1 MGFTNLWP
9 LFLLLTIPPVIMLY
23 ILKRKYKE
31 EVISSSL
38 LWKEV
43 YKNTRANTPWE
54 KFKKNIMLLLQII
67 IILSIILA
75 LMSPFINIGGKTYKN
90 VIIVVDNTASMNTI
104 YDDKISRLEKGKLLA
119 KEYLNST
126 REGTKAYVISYD
138 GNSNLLLN
146 GEFNKFNSESIIDNI
161 SKSYNTGDISDVLSF
176 VKAIGDGIKEE
187 YEALI
192 FTDKQISISD
202 INGKVVYLGN
212 SGLNASIDNI
222 SHKLVDGKIKVIA
235 NVTNNGDRT
244 YEGDFSLYN
253 GEKLLEVNKIN
264 LGVSESKTL
273 SFELDALSSDYLKGE
288 LSRKDILMEDNTYY
302 HVINENKVKKVKKV
316 LLVTDENVF
325 LEKAFGII
333 ENTEVYKTNDP
344 NNITENDEYDLYVF
358 DNKMPELMPKNGNI
372 LFINPSS
379 NEFFNVLNGG
389 EMGEVKAVKGAVSS
403 YLENTQFTLSEYKI
417 IETPYYGTNILT
429 IDDNSIGFK
438 GEVNDR
444 KIAALSFDLH
454 STDFALK
461 KEFPILIYELGEE
474 LISTGMVYK
483 NNFTAGEKIVVKS
496 SDFES
501 EINVTY
507 PNGEI
512 KELKSGDELKG
523 NLELGIYKINQNDNK
538 ESFSVN
544 FPSLSE
550 SNTSIEEVGENN
562 NIVDGKSNLKSGF
575 NMTRVFILLAILV
588 VAFEWIFYKKGN

>member
-67 IILSIILA
+67 IILSVILA

-90 VIIVVDNTASMNTI
+90 VIIVVDNTASMNTM
-104 YDDKISRLEKGKLLA
+104 YDDKLSRLEKGKLLA

-126 REGTKAYVISYD
+126 REGTKAYIISYD

-146 GEFNKFNSESIIDNI
+146 GEFNKFNSESIINNI

-176 VKAIGDGIKEE
+176 VKAIGDGIGEE

-192 FTDKQISISD
+192 FTDKQTSISD
-202 INGKVVYLGN
+202 INGKLVYLGN

-222 SHKLVDGKIKVIA
+222 SHKVVDGKIKVIA
-235 NVTNNGDRT
+235 NVTNNGDKE

-253 GEKLLEVNKIN
+253 GDKLLEVNKIN

-273 SFELDALSSDYLKGE
+273 SFELDSLSDDYLKGE

-302 HVINENKVKKVKKV
+302 HVINENKVKKV

-358 DNKMPELMPKNGNI
+358 DNKMPEVIPKGGNI

-389 EMGEVKAVKGAVSS
+389 EMGQAKAIKGAVSS

>member
-67 IILSIILA
+67 IILSVILA

-90 VIIVVDNTASMNTI
+90 VIIVVDNTASMNTM
-104 YDDKISRLEKGKLLA
+104 YDDKLSRLEKGKLLA

-126 REGTKAYVISYD
+126 REGTKAYIISYD

-146 GEFNKFNSESIIDNI
+146 GEFNKFNSESIINNI

-176 VKAIGDGIKEE
+176 VKALGDGIGEE

-192 FTDKQISISD
+192 FTDKQTSISD
-202 INGKVVYLGN
+202 INGKLVYLGN

-222 SHKLVDGKIKVIA
+222 SHKVVDGKIKVIA
-235 NVTNNGDRT
+235 NVTNNGDKE

-253 GEKLLEVNKIN
+253 GDKLLEVNKIN

-273 SFELDALSSDYLKGE
+273 SFELDSLSDDYLKGE

-302 HVINENKVKKVKKV
+302 HVINENKVKKV

-358 DNKMPELMPKNGNI
+358 DNKMPEVIPKGGNI

-389 EMGEVKAVKGAVSS
+389 EMGQAKAIKGAVSS
-403 YLENTQFTLSEYKI
+403 YLENIQFTLSEYKI

>member
-75 LMSPFINIGGKTYKN
+75 LMSPFISIGGKSYKN
-90 VIIVVDNTASMNTI
+90 VIIVIDNTASMNTI
-104 YDDKISRLEKGKLLA
+104 YDDIKSRLEQGKTLA

-126 REGTKAYVISYD
+126 KDGTNTYIISYD
-138 GNSNLLLN
+138 GTSNLLLN
-146 GEFNKFNSESIIDNI
+146 GDFNKSNAASIIDKI
-161 SKSYNTGDISDVLSF
+161 SASYSSGDISDVVSF
-176 VKAIGDGIKEE
+176 VKSIGDGIGEE

-192 FTDKQISISD
+192 FTDKQVAISD
-202 INGKVVYLGN
+202 INGRIVYLGN
-212 SGLNASIDNI
+212 SGLNASVDNV
-222 SHKLVDGKIKVIA
+222 SHKFVDDKVKVIA
-235 NVTNNGDRT
+235 NVTNNGDSL

-253 GEKLLEVNKIN
+253 GEELVAVQ
-264 LGVSESKTL
+264 GVTLQVGESKTL
-273 SFELDALSSDYLKGE
+273 SFELDSLNSDYLKGE

-302 HVINENKVKKVKKV
+302 HVVNENKVKKI

-333 ENTEVYKTNDP
+333 ENTEVYKTNDVS
-344 NNITENDEYDLYVF
+344 NITENDEYDLYVF
-358 DNKMPELMPKNGNI
+358 DNKMPKVMPSKGSI
-372 LFINPSS
+372 LFINPNS
-379 NEFFNVLNGG
+379 NEFFNVVEGG
-389 EMGEVKAVKGAVSS
+389 EIGQATAVKGSVSS
-403 YLENTQFTLSEYKI
+403 YLEDTQFTLSEYNI

-429 IDDNSIGFK
+429 IDNNSIGFK
-438 GEVNDR
+438 DEINDR

-474 LISTGMVYK
+474 LISTGMVSS
-483 NNFTAGEKIVVKS
+483 NNFRAGEKIVVKS
-496 SDFES
+496 SDFEN
-501 EINVTY
+501 EINVAY
-507 PNGEI
+507 PNGDI
-512 KELKSGDELKG
+512 KDLKSGEEVKGELA
-523 NLELGIYKINQNDNK
+523 LGIYKINQNDNN

-544 FPSLSE
+544 FPTSSE
-550 SNTSIEEVGENN
+550 SDTSVEAIGEND
-562 NIVDGKSNLKSGF
+562 NIVHGKSNLKSGF
-575 NMTRVFILLAILV
+575 NLTPIFILLAMLV
-588 VAFEWIFYKKGN
+588 VAFEWILYKKGN

>member
-67 IILSIILA
+67 IILSVILA
-75 LMSPFINIGGKTYKN
+75 LMSPFISMGGKSYKN
-90 VIIVVDNTASMNTI
+90 IIMVIDNTASMNTI
-104 YDDKISRLEKGKLLA
+104 YDGSNSRLEQGKALA

-126 REGTKAYVISYD
+126 KEGTNTYIISYD
-138 GNSNLLLN
+138 GTSNLLLN
-146 GEFNKFNSESIIDNI
+146 GDFNKSNAASIIDKI
-161 SKSYNTGDISDVLSF
+161 STSYGSGDISDVVSF
-176 VKAIGDGIKEE
+176 VKAIGDGIGEE

-192 FTDKQISISD
+192 FTDKQAAISD
-202 INGKVVYLGN
+202 INGRIVYLGN
-212 SGLNASIDNI
+212 SGLNGSVDNV
-222 SHKLVDGKIKVIA
+222 SHKFVDDKVKVIA
-235 NVTNNGDRT
+235 NVTNNGDSL

-253 GEKLLEVNKIN
+253 GEELVAVEGLTLQV
-264 LGVSESKTL
+264 GESKTL
-273 SFELDALSSDYLKGE
+273 SFELDSLNSDYLKGE

-302 HVINENKVKKVKKV
+302 HVVNENKVKKI
-316 LLVTDENVF
+316 LLVTDENIF
-325 LEKAFGII
+325 LEKAFGSI
-333 ENTEVYKTNDP
+333 ENTEVYKTNDVS
-344 NNITENDEYDLYVF
+344 NITENDEYDLYVF
-358 DNKMPELMPKNGNI
+358 DNKMPEVMPRKGNI
-372 LFINPSS
+372 LFINPNS
-379 NEFFNVLNGG
+379 NEFFNVLQGG
-389 EMGEVKAVKGAVSS
+389 EIGQATAVKGSVSS
-403 YLENTQFTLSEYKI
+403 YLENTQFTLSEYNI

-438 GEVNDR
+438 GEINDR

-454 STDFALK
+454 ATDFALK

-474 LISTGMVYK
+474 LISTGMVYS
-483 NNFTAGEKIVVKS
+483 NNFKAGEKIVVKS

-507 PNGEI
+507 PNGDI
-512 KELKSGDELKG
+512 KDLKSGEEVNGELA
-523 NLELGIYKINQNDNK
+523 LGIYKINQNNNN

-544 FPSLSE
+544 FPTSSE
-550 SNTSIEEVGENN
+550 SDTSVETIGEND
-562 NIVDGKSNLKSGF
+562 NIVQGKSNLKSGF
-575 NMTRVFILLAILV
+575 NLTPIFILLAMLV
-588 VAFEWIFYKKGN
+588 VAFEWILYKKGN

>member
-67 IILSIILA
+67 IILSVILA

-90 VIIVVDNTASMNTI
+90 VIIVVDNTASMNTM
-104 YDDKISRLEKGKLLA
+104 YDDKLSRLEKGKLLA

-126 REGTKAYVISYD
+126 REGTKAYIISYD

-146 GEFNKFNSESIIDNI
+146 GEFNKFNSESIINNI

-176 VKAIGDGIKEE
+176 VKAIGDGIGEE

-192 FTDKQISISD
+192 FTDKQTSISD
-202 INGKVVYLGN
+202 INGKLVYLGN

-222 SHKLVDGKIKVIA
+222 SHKVVDGKIKVIA
-235 NVTNNGDRT
+235 NVTNNGDKE

-253 GEKLLEVNKIN
+253 GDKLLEVNKIN

-273 SFELDALSSDYLKGE
+273 SFELDSLSDDYLKGE

-302 HVINENKVKKVKKV
+302 HVINENKVKKV

-358 DNKMPELMPKNGNI
+358 DNKMPEVIPKGGNI

-379 NEFFNVLNGG
+379 NEFFSVLNGG
-389 EMGEVKAVKGAVSS
+389 EMGQAKAIKGAVSS

>member
-67 IILSIILA
+67 IILSVILA
-75 LMSPFINIGGKTYKN
+75 LMSPFINIGGRTYKN

-104 YDDKISRLEKGKLLA
+104 YDDKLSRLEKGKLLA

-126 REGTKAYVISYD
+126 REGTKAYIISYD

-146 GEFNKFNSESIIDNI
+146 GEFNKFNSESIINNI

-176 VKAIGDGIKEE
+176 VKAIGDGIGEE

-192 FTDKQISISD
+192 FTDKQTSISD
-202 INGKVVYLGN
+202 INGKLVYLGN

-222 SHKLVDGKIKVIA
+222 SHKVVDGKIKVIA
-235 NVTNNGDRT
+235 NVTNNGDKE

-253 GEKLLEVNKIN
+253 GDKLLEVNKIN

-273 SFELDALSSDYLKGE
+273 SFELDSLSDDYLKGE

-302 HVINENKVKKVKKV
+302 HVINENKVKKV

-333 ENTEVYKTNDP
+333 ENTEVYKTSDP

-358 DNKMPELMPKNGNI
+358 DNKMPEVIPKGGNI

-389 EMGEVKAVKGAVSS
+389 EMGQAKAIKGAVSS

>member
-75 LMSPFINIGGKTYKN
+75 LMSPFISIGGKSYKN
-90 VIIVVDNTASMNTI
+90 VIMVIDNTASMNTI
-104 YDDKISRLEKGKLLA
+104 YDDSNSRLEQGKTLA

-126 REGTKAYVISYD
+126 KDGTNTYIISYD
-138 GNSNLLLN
+138 GTSNLLLN
-146 GEFNKFNSESIIDNI
+146 GEFNKSNAASIIDKI
-161 SKSYNTGDISDVLSF
+161 SASYSSGDISDVVSF
-176 VKAIGDGIKEE
+176 VKAIGDGIGEE

-192 FTDKQISISD
+192 FTDKQVAISD
-202 INGKVVYLGN
+202 INGRIVYLGN
-212 SGLNASIDNI
+212 SGLNASVDNV
-222 SHKLVDGKIKVIA
+222 SHKFVDDKVKVIA
-235 NVTNNGDRT
+235 NVTNNGDSL

-253 GEKLLEVNKIN
+253 GEELVAVQ
-264 LGVSESKTL
+264 GVTLQVGESKTL
-273 SFELDALSSDYLKGE
+273 SFELDSLNSDYLKGE

-302 HVINENKVKKVKKV
+302 HVVNENKVKKI

-333 ENTEVYKTNDP
+333 ENTEVYKTNDVS
-344 NNITENDEYDLYVF
+344 NITENDEYDLYVF
-358 DNKMPELMPKNGNI
+358 DNKMPKVMPSKGSI
-372 LFINPSS
+372 LFINPNS
-379 NEFFNVLNGG
+379 NEFFNVLEGG
-389 EMGEVKAVKGAVSS
+389 EIGQATAVKGSVSS
-403 YLENTQFTLSEYKI
+403 YLEDTQFTLSEYNI

-429 IDDNSIGFK
+429 IDNNSIGFK
-438 GEVNDR
+438 GEINDR

-474 LISTGMVYK
+474 LISTGMVSS
-483 NNFTAGEKIVVKS
+483 NNFRAGEKIVVKS

-501 EINVTY
+501 EINVAY
-507 PNGEI
+507 PHGDI
-512 KELKSGDELKG
+512 KGLKSGEEVNGELA
-523 NLELGIYKINQNDNK
+523 LGIYKINQNDNK

-544 FPSLSE
+544 FPTSSE
-550 SNTSIEEVGENN
+550 SDTSVETIGEND
-562 NIVDGKSNLKSGF
+562 NIVHGKSNLKSGF
-575 NMTRVFILLAILV
+575 NLTPIFILLAMLV
-588 VAFEWIFYKKGN
+588 VAFEWILYKKGN

>member
-67 IILSIILA
+67 IILSVILA
-75 LMSPFINIGGKTYKN
+75 LMSPFISIGGKSYKN
-90 VIIVVDNTASMNTI
+90 VIIVIDNTASMNTI
-104 YDDKISRLEKGKLLA
+104 YDDSNSRLEQGKALA

-126 REGTKAYVISYD
+126 KDSTNTYIISYD
-138 GNSNLLLN
+138 GASNLLLN
-146 GEFNKFNSESIIDNI
+146 GDFNKSNAASIIDKI
-161 SKSYNTGDISDVLSF
+161 SASYSSGDISDVVSF
-176 VKAIGDGIKEE
+176 VKAIGDGIGEE
-187 YEALI
+187 YEVLI
-192 FTDKQISISD
+192 FTDKQAAISD
-202 INGKVVYLGN
+202 INGRIVYLGN
-212 SGLNASIDNI
+212 SGLNGSVDNV
-222 SHKLVDGKIKVIA
+222 SHKFVDDKVKVIA
-235 NVTNNGDRT
+235 NVTNNGNSL

-253 GEKLLEVNKIN
+253 GEELAAVQ
-264 LGVSESKTL
+264 GVTLQVGESKTL
-273 SFELDALSSDYLKGE
+273 SFELDSLNSDYLKSE

-302 HVINENKVKKVKKV
+302 HVVNENKVKKI

-333 ENTEVYKTNDP
+333 ENTEVYKTNDV

-358 DNKMPELMPKNGNI
+358 DNKMPEVMPKKGSI
-372 LFINPSS
+372 LFINPNS
-379 NEFFNVLNGG
+379 NEFFNVLEG
-389 EMGEVKAVKGAVSS
+389 EEIGEATAVKGSVSS
-403 YLENTQFTLSEYKI
+403 YLEDTQFTLSEYNI

-438 GEVNDR
+438 GEINDR

-461 KEFPILIYELGEE
+461 KEFPILVYELGEE
-474 LISTGMVYK
+474 LISTGMVSS
-483 NNFTAGEKIVVKS
+483 NNFRAGEKIVVKS
-496 SDFES
+496 SDFEN

-507 PNGEI
+507 PNGDI
-512 KELKSGDELKG
+512 KDLKSGEEVKGELA
-523 NLELGIYKINQNDNK
+523 LGIYKINQNDNN

-544 FPSLSE
+544 FPTSSE
-550 SNTSIEEVGENN
+550 SDTSVETIGEND
-562 NIVDGKSNLKSGF
+562 NIVHGKSNLKSGF
-575 NMTRVFILLAILV
+575 NLTPIFILLAMLV
-588 VAFEWIFYKKGN
+588 VAFEWILYKKGN

>member
-43 YKNTRANTPWE
+43 YKNTRASTPWE

-67 IILSIILA
+67 IILSVILA
-75 LMSPFINIGGKTYKN
+75 LMSPFINIGGRTYKN
-90 VIIVVDNTASMNTI
+90 VIIVVDNTASMNTM
-104 YDDKISRLEKGKLLA
+104 YDDKLSRLEKGKLLA

-126 REGTKAYVISYD
+126 REGTKAYIISYD

-146 GEFNKFNSESIIDNI
+146 GEFNKFNSESIINNI

-176 VKAIGDGIKEE
+176 VKAIGDGIGEE

-192 FTDKQISISD
+192 FTDKQTSISD
-202 INGKVVYLGN
+202 INGKLVYLGN

-222 SHKLVDGKIKVIA
+222 SHKVVDGKIKVIA
-235 NVTNNGDRT
+235 NVTNNGDKE

-253 GEKLLEVNKIN
+253 GDKLLEVNKIN

-273 SFELDALSSDYLKGE
+273 SFELDSLSDDYLKGE

-302 HVINENKVKKVKKV
+302 HVINENKVKKV

-333 ENTEVYKTNDP
+333 ENTEVYKTSDP

-358 DNKMPELMPKNGNI
+358 DNKMPEVIPKGGNI

-389 EMGEVKAVKGAVSS
+389 EMGQAKAIKGTVSS

-550 SNTSIEEVGENN
+550 SNTSIEEIGENN

>member
-67 IILSIILA
+67 IILSVILA
-75 LMSPFINIGGKTYKN
+75 LMSPFISMGGKSYKN
-90 VIIVVDNTASMNTI
+90 IIMVIDNTASMNTI
-104 YDDKISRLEKGKLLA
+104 YDGSNSRLEQGKALA

-126 REGTKAYVISYD
+126 KEGTNTYIISYD
-138 GNSNLLLN
+138 GTSNLLLN
-146 GEFNKFNSESIIDNI
+146 GDFNKSNAASIIDKI
-161 SKSYNTGDISDVLSF
+161 STSYGSGDISDVVSF
-176 VKAIGDGIKEE
+176 VKAIGDGIGEE

-192 FTDKQISISD
+192 FTDKQAAISD
-202 INGKVVYLGN
+202 INGRIVYLGN
-212 SGLNASIDNI
+212 SGLNGSVDNV
-222 SHKLVDGKIKVIA
+222 SHKFVDDKVKVIA
-235 NVTNNGDRT
+235 NVTNNGDSL

-253 GEKLLEVNKIN
+253 GEELVAVEGLTLQV
-264 LGVSESKTL
+264 GESKTL
-273 SFELDALSSDYLKGE
+273 SFELDSLNSDYLKGE

-302 HVINENKVKKVKKV
+302 HVVNENKVKKI
-316 LLVTDENVF
+316 LLVTDENIF
-325 LEKAFGII
+325 LEKAFGSI
-333 ENTEVYKTNDP
+333 ENTEVYKTNDVS
-344 NNITENDEYDLYVF
+344 NITENDEYDLYVF
-358 DNKMPELMPKNGNI
+358 DNKMPEVMPRKGNI
-372 LFINPSS
+372 LFINPNS
-379 NEFFNVLNGG
+379 NEFFNVLQGG
-389 EMGEVKAVKGAVSS
+389 EIGQATAVKGSVSS
-403 YLENTQFTLSEYKI
+403 YLENTQFTLSEYNI

-438 GEVNDR
+438 GEINDR

-454 STDFALK
+454 ATDFALK

-474 LISTGMVYK
+474 LISTGMVYS
-483 NNFTAGEKIVVKS
+483 NNFKAGEKIVVKS

-507 PNGEI
+507 PNGDI
-512 KELKSGDELKG
+512 KDLKSGEEVKGELA
-523 NLELGIYKINQNDNK
+523 LGIYKINQNDNN

-544 FPSLSE
+544 FPTSSE
-550 SNTSIEEVGENN
+550 SDTSVETIGEND
-562 NIVDGKSNLKSGF
+562 NIVHGKSNLKSGF
-575 NMTRVFILLAILV
+575 NLTPIFILLAMLV
-588 VAFEWIFYKKGN
+588 LAVEWILYKKGN

>member
-43 YKNTRANTPWE
+43 YKNTRANAPWE

-67 IILSIILA
+67 IILSVILA
-75 LMSPFINIGGKTYKN
+75 LMSPFISIGGKSYKN
-90 VIIVVDNTASMNTI
+90 VIMVIDNTASMNTI
-104 YDDKISRLEKGKLLA
+104 YDDSNSRLEQGKTLA

-126 REGTKAYVISYD
+126 KEGTNTYIISYD
-138 GNSNLLLN
+138 GTSNLLLN
-146 GEFNKFNSESIIDNI
+146 GDFNKSNASSIIDKI
-161 SKSYNTGDISDVLSF
+161 STSYGSGDISDVVSF
-176 VKAIGDGIKEE
+176 VKAIGDGIGEE

-192 FTDKQISISD
+192 FTDKQVAISD
-202 INGKVVYLGN
+202 INGRIVYLGN
-212 SGLNASIDNI
+212 SGLNGSVDNV
-222 SHKLVDGKIKVIA
+222 SHKFVDDKVKVIA
-235 NVTNNGDRT
+235 NVTNNGDSL

-253 GEKLLEVNKIN
+253 GEELVAVE
-264 LGVSESKTL
+264 GVTLQVGESKTL
-273 SFELDALSSDYLKGE
+273 SFQLDSLNSDYLKGE
-288 LSRKDILMEDNTYY
+288 LSRKDILIEDNTYY
-302 HVINENKVKKVKKV
+302 HVVNENKVKKI

-333 ENTEVYKTNDP
+333 ENTEVYKTNDVS
-344 NNITENDEYDLYVF
+344 NITDNDEYDLYVF
-358 DNKMPELMPKNGNI
+358 DNKMPEVMPRKGSI
-372 LFINPSS
+372 LFINPNS
-379 NEFFNVLNGG
+379 NEFFNVLEGG
-389 EMGEVKAVKGAVSS
+389 EIGQATAVKGSVSS
-403 YLENTQFTLSEYKI
+403 YLEDTQFTLSEYNI

-438 GEVNDR
+438 GEINDR

-454 STDFALK
+454 ATDFALK

-474 LISTGMVYK
+474 LISTGMVYS
-483 NNFTAGEKIVVKS
+483 NNFKAGEKIVVKS

-507 PNGEI
+507 PTGDI
-512 KELKSGDELKG
+512 KGLKSGEEVNGELA
-523 NLELGIYKINQNDNK
+523 LGIYKINQNDNN

-544 FPSLSE
+544 FPTSSE
-550 SNTSIEEVGENN
+550 SDTSVETIGEND
-562 NIVDGKSNLKSGF
+562 NIVHGKSNLKSGF
-575 NMTRVFILLAILV
+575 NLTPIFILLAMLV
-588 VAFEWIFYKKGN
+588 VAFEWILYKKGN

>member
-75 LMSPFINIGGKTYKN
+75 LMSPFISIGGKSYKN
-90 VIIVVDNTASMNTI
+90 VIMVIDNTASMNTI
-104 YDDKISRLEKGKLLA
+104 YDDSNSRLEQGKALA

-126 REGTKAYVISYD
+126 KDSTNTYIISYD
-138 GNSNLLLN
+138 GASNLLLN
-146 GEFNKFNSESIIDNI
+146 GDFNKSNAASIIDKI
-161 SKSYNTGDISDVLSF
+161 SASYSSGDISDVVSF
-176 VKAIGDGIKEE
+176 VKAIGDGIGEE
-187 YEALI
+187 YEVLI
-192 FTDKQISISD
+192 FTDKQAAISD
-202 INGKVVYLGN
+202 INGRIVYLGN
-212 SGLNASIDNI
+212 SGLNGSLDNV
-222 SHKLVDGKIKVIA
+222 SHKFVDDKVKVIA
-235 NVTNNGDRT
+235 NVTNNGNSL

-253 GEKLLEVNKIN
+253 GEELAAVQ
-264 LGVSESKTL
+264 GVTLQVGESKTL
-273 SFELDALSSDYLKGE
+273 SFELDSLNSDYLKSE

-302 HVINENKVKKVKKV
+302 HVVNENKVKKI

-333 ENTEVYKTNDP
+333 ENTEVYKTNDV

-358 DNKMPELMPKNGNI
+358 DNKMPEVMPKKGSI
-372 LFINPSS
+372 LFINPNS
-379 NEFFNVLNGG
+379 NEFFNVLEG
-389 EMGEVKAVKGAVSS
+389 EEIGEATAVKGSVSS
-403 YLENTQFTLSEYKI
+403 YLEDTQFTLSEYNI

-438 GEVNDR
+438 GELNDR

-474 LISTGMVYK
+474 LISTGMVYS
-483 NNFTAGEKIVVKS
+483 NNFKAGEKIVVKS
-496 SDFES
+496 SDFEN

-507 PNGEI
+507 PNGDI
-512 KELKSGDELKG
+512 KDLKSGEEVKGELA
-523 NLELGIYKINQNDNK
+523 LGIYKINQNNNS

-544 FPSLSE
+544 FPTLSE
-550 SNTSIEEVGENN
+550 SDTSVEAIGEND
-562 NIVDGKSNLKSGF
+562 NIVHGKSNLKSGF
-575 NMTRVFILLAILV
+575 NLTPIFILLAMLV
-588 VAFEWIFYKKGN
+588 VAFEWILYKKGN

>member
-67 IILSIILA
+67 IILSVILA
-75 LMSPFINIGGKTYKN
+75 LMSPFISMGGKSYKN
-90 VIIVVDNTASMNTI
+90 IIMVIDNTASMNTI
-104 YDDKISRLEKGKLLA
+104 YDGSNSRLEQGKALA

-126 REGTKAYVISYD
+126 KEGTNTYIISYD
-138 GNSNLLLN
+138 GTSNLLLN
-146 GEFNKFNSESIIDNI
+146 GDFNKSNAASIIDKI
-161 SKSYNTGDISDVLSF
+161 STSYGSGDISDVVSF
-176 VKAIGDGIKEE
+176 VKAIGDGIGEE

-192 FTDKQISISD
+192 FTDKQAAISD
-202 INGKVVYLGN
+202 INGRIVYLGN
-212 SGLNASIDNI
+212 SGLNGSVDNV
-222 SHKLVDGKIKVIA
+222 SHKFVDDKVKVIA
-235 NVTNNGDRT
+235 NVTNNGDSL

-253 GEKLLEVNKIN
+253 GEELVAVEGLTLQV
-264 LGVSESKTL
+264 GESKTL
-273 SFELDALSSDYLKGE
+273 SFELDSLNSDYLKGE

-302 HVINENKVKKVKKV
+302 HVVNENKVKKI
-316 LLVTDENVF
+316 LLVTDENIF
-325 LEKAFGII
+325 LEKAFGSI
-333 ENTEVYKTNDP
+333 ENTEVYKTNDVS
-344 NNITENDEYDLYVF
+344 NITDNDDYDLYVF
-358 DNKMPELMPKNGNI
+358 DNKMPEVMPRKGNI
-372 LFINPSS
+372 LFINPNS
-379 NEFFNVLNGG
+379 NEFFNVLQGG
-389 EMGEVKAVKGAVSS
+389 EIGQATAVKGSVSS
-403 YLENTQFTLSEYKI
+403 YLENTQFTLSEYNI

-438 GEVNDR
+438 GEINDR

-454 STDFALK
+454 ATDFALK

-474 LISTGMVYK
+474 LISTGMVYS
-483 NNFTAGEKIVVKS
+483 NNFKAGEKIVVKS

-507 PNGEI
+507 PNGDI
-512 KELKSGDELKG
+512 KDLKSGEEVKGELA
-523 NLELGIYKINQNDNK
+523 LGIYKINQNDNN

-544 FPSLSE
+544 FPTSSE
-550 SNTSIEEVGENN
+550 SDTSVETIGEND
-562 NIVDGKSNLKSGF
+562 NIVHGKSNLKSGF
-575 NMTRVFILLAILV
+575 NLTPIFILLAMLV
-588 VAFEWIFYKKGN
+588 VAFEWILYKKGN

>member
-67 IILSIILA
+67 IILSVILA

-90 VIIVVDNTASMNTI
+90 VIIVVDNTASMNTM
-104 YDDKISRLEKGKLLA
+104 YDDKLSRLEKGKLLA

-126 REGTKAYVISYD
+126 REGTKAYIISYD

-146 GEFNKFNSESIIDNI
+146 GEFNKFNSESIINNI

-176 VKAIGDGIKEE
+176 VKAIGDGIGEE

-192 FTDKQISISD
+192 FTDKQTSISD
-202 INGKVVYLGN
+202 INGKLVYLGN

-222 SHKLVDGKIKVIA
+222 SHKVVDGKIKVIA
-235 NVTNNGDRT
+235 NVTNNGDKE

-253 GEKLLEVNKIN
+253 GDKLLEVNKIN

-273 SFELDALSSDYLKGE
+273 SFELDSLSDDYLKGE

-302 HVINENKVKKVKKV
+302 HVINENKVKKV

-358 DNKMPELMPKNGNI
+358 DNKMPEVIPKGGNI

-389 EMGEVKAVKGAVSS
+389 EMGQAKAIKGAVSS

-550 SNTSIEEVGENN
+550 SNTSMEEVGENN

>member
-43 YKNTRANTPWE
+43 YKNTRANAPWE

-67 IILSIILA
+67 IILSVILA
-75 LMSPFINIGGKTYKN
+75 LMSPFITMGGKSYKN
-90 VIIVVDNTASMNTI
+90 IIMVIDNTASMNTI
-104 YDDKISRLEKGKLLA
+104 YDDSNSRLEQGKTLA

-126 REGTKAYVISYD
+126 KEGTNTYIISYD
-138 GNSNLLLN
+138 GTSNLLLN
-146 GEFNKFNSESIIDNI
+146 GDFNKSNASSIIDKI
-161 SKSYNTGDISDVLSF
+161 STSYGSGDISDVVSF
-176 VKAIGDGIKEE
+176 VKAIGDGIGEE

-192 FTDKQISISD
+192 FTDKQVAISD
-202 INGKVVYLGN
+202 INGRIVYLGN
-212 SGLNASIDNI
+212 SGLNASVDNV
-222 SHKLVDGKIKVIA
+222 SHKFVDDKVKVIA
-235 NVTNNGDRT
+235 NVTNNGDSL

-253 GEKLLEVNKIN
+253 GEELVAVE
-264 LGVSESKTL
+264 GVTLQVGESKTL
-273 SFELDALSSDYLKGE
+273 SFQLDSLNSDYLKGE
-288 LSRKDILMEDNTYY
+288 LSRKDILIEDNTYY
-302 HVINENKVKKVKKV
+302 HVVNENKVKKI

-333 ENTEVYKTNDP
+333 ENTEVYKTNDVS
-344 NNITENDEYDLYVF
+344 NITDNDEYDLYVF
-358 DNKMPELMPKNGNI
+358 DNKMPEVMPRKGSI
-372 LFINPSS
+372 LFINPNS
-379 NEFFNVLNGG
+379 NEFFNVLEGG
-389 EMGEVKAVKGAVSS
+389 EIGQATAVKGSVSS
-403 YLENTQFTLSEYKI
+403 YLEDTQFTLSEYNI

-438 GEVNDR
+438 GEINDR

-474 LISTGMVYK
+474 LISTGMVYS
-483 NNFTAGEKIVVKS
+483 NNFKAGEKIVVKS

-507 PNGEI
+507 PTGDI
-512 KELKSGDELKG
+512 KGLKSGEEVNGELA
-523 NLELGIYKINQNDNK
+523 LGIYKINQNDNN

-544 FPSLSE
+544 FPTSSE
-550 SNTSIEEVGENN
+550 SDTSVETIGEND
-562 NIVDGKSNLKSGF
+562 NIVHGKSNLKSGF
-575 NMTRVFILLAILV
+575 NLTPIFILLAMLV
-588 VAFEWIFYKKGN
+588 VAFEWVLYKKGN

>member
-1 MGFTNLWP
+1 MGVTNLWP

-31 EVISSSL
+31 EIISSSL

-67 IILSIILA
+67 IILSVILA
-75 LMSPFINIGGKTYKN
+75 LMSPFISMGGKSYKN
-90 VIIVVDNTASMNTI
+90 IIMVIDNTASMNTI
-104 YDDKISRLEKGKLLA
+104 YDGSNSRLEQGKALA

-126 REGTKAYVISYD
+126 KEGTNTYIISYD
-138 GNSNLLLN
+138 GTSNLLLN
-146 GEFNKFNSESIIDNI
+146 GDFNKYNATSIIDKI
-161 SKSYNTGDISDVLSF
+161 STSYSSGDISDVVSF
-176 VKAIGDGIKEE
+176 VKAIGDGVGEE

-192 FTDKQISISD
+192 FTDKQMAISD
-202 INGKVVYLGN
+202 INGRIVYLGN
-212 SGLNASIDNI
+212 SGLNASVDNV
-222 SHKLVDGKIKVIA
+222 SHKFVDDKVKVIA
-235 NVTNNGDRT
+235 NVTNNGDSL

-253 GEKLLEVNKIN
+253 GEELAAVE
-264 LGVSESKTL
+264 GVSLQVGESKTL
-273 SFELDALSSDYLKGE
+273 SFELDSLNSNYLKGE

-302 HVINENKVKKVKKV
+302 HVVNENKVKKI

-325 LEKAFGII
+325 LEKAFGVI
-333 ENTEVYKTNDP
+333 ENTEVYKTNDVS
-344 NNITENDEYDLYVF
+344 NITNNDEYDLYVF
-358 DNKMPELMPKNGNI
+358 DNKMPEVMPSKGSI
-372 LFINPSS
+372 LFINPNS
-379 NEFFNVLNGG
+379 NELFNVLEGG
-389 EMGEVKAVKGAVSS
+389 EIGQATAVKGSVSS
-403 YLENTQFTLSEYKI
+403 YLENTQFTLSEYNI

-438 GEVNDR
+438 GEINDR

-474 LISTGMVYK
+474 LISTGMVYS
-483 NNFTAGEKIVVKS
+483 NNFKAGEKIVVKS

-507 PNGEI
+507 PSGEI
-512 KELKSGDELKG
+512 KELKSGEEVNGELA
-523 NLELGIYKINQNDNK
+523 LGIYKINQNDNN

-544 FPSLSE
+544 FPTSSE
-550 SNTSIEEVGENN
+550 SDTSVETIGEND
-562 NIVDGKSNLKSGF
+562 NIVHGKSNLKSGF
-575 NMTRVFILLAILV
+575 NLTPIFILLAMLV
-588 VAFEWIFYKKGN
+588 VAFEWILYKKGN

>member
-222 SHKLVDGKIKVIA
+222 SHKVVDGKIKVIA
-235 NVTNNGDRT
+235 NVTNNGDKE

-253 GEKLLEVNKIN
+253 GDKLLEVNKIN

-273 SFELDALSSDYLKGE
+273 SFELDSLSDDYLKGE

-302 HVINENKVKKVKKV
+302 HVINENKVKKV

-358 DNKMPELMPKNGNI
+358 DNKMPEVIPNGGNI

-389 EMGEVKAVKGAVSS
+389 EMGQAKAIKGAVSS

-550 SNTSIEEVGENN
+550 SNTSIEEIGENN

>member
-67 IILSIILA
+67 IILSVILA
-75 LMSPFINIGGKTYKN
+75 LMSPFISMGGKSYKN
-90 VIIVVDNTASMNTI
+90 IIMVIDNTASMNTI
-104 YDDKISRLEKGKLLA
+104 YDGSNSRLEQGKALA

-126 REGTKAYVISYD
+126 KEGTNTYIISYD
-138 GNSNLLLN
+138 GTSNLLLN
-146 GEFNKFNSESIIDNI
+146 GDFNKSNAASIIDKI
-161 SKSYNTGDISDVLSF
+161 STSYGSGDISDVVSF
-176 VKAIGDGIKEE
+176 VKAIGDGIGEE

-192 FTDKQISISD
+192 FTDKQAAISD
-202 INGKVVYLGN
+202 INGRIVYLGN
-212 SGLNASIDNI
+212 SGLNGSVDNV
-222 SHKLVDGKIKVIA
+222 SHKFVDDKVKVIA
-235 NVTNNGDRT
+235 NVTNNGDSL

-253 GEKLLEVNKIN
+253 GEELVAVEGLTLQV
-264 LGVSESKTL
+264 GESKTL
-273 SFELDALSSDYLKGE
+273 SFELDSLNSDYLKGE

-302 HVINENKVKKVKKV
+302 HVVNENKVKKI
-316 LLVTDENVF
+316 LLVTDENIF
-325 LEKAFGII
+325 LEKAFGSI
-333 ENTEVYKTNDP
+333 ENTEVYKTNDVS
-344 NNITENDEYDLYVF
+344 NITENDEYDLYVF
-358 DNKMPELMPKNGNI
+358 DNKMPEVMPRKGNI
-372 LFINPSS
+372 LFINPNS
-379 NEFFNVLNGG
+379 NEFFNVLQGG
-389 EMGEVKAVKGAVSS
+389 EIGQATAVKGSVSS
-403 YLENTQFTLSEYKI
+403 YLENTQFTLSEYNI

-438 GEVNDR
+438 GEINDR

-474 LISTGMVYK
+474 LISTGMVYS
-483 NNFTAGEKIVVKS
+483 NNFKAGEKIVVKS

-507 PNGEI
+507 PNGDI
-512 KELKSGDELKG
+512 KDLKSGEEVKGELA
-523 NLELGIYKINQNDNK
+523 LGIYKINQNDNN

-544 FPSLSE
+544 FPTSSE
-550 SNTSIEEVGENN
+550 SDTSVETIGEND
-562 NIVDGKSNLKSGF
+562 NIVHGKSNLKSGF
-575 NMTRVFILLAILV
+575 NLTPIFILLAMLV
-588 VAFEWIFYKKGN
+588 VAFEWILYKKGN

>member
-38 LWKEV
+38 LWREV

-67 IILSIILA
+67 IILSVILA
-75 LMSPFINIGGKTYKN
+75 LMSPSISIGGKSYKN
-90 VIIVVDNTASMNTI
+90 VIMVIDNTASMNTI
-104 YDDKISRLEKGKLLA
+104 YNDSNSRLEQGKTLA

-126 REGTKAYVISYD
+126 KEGTNTYIISYD

-146 GEFNKFNSESIIDNI
+146 GEFNKSNTASIIDKINA
-161 SKSYNTGDISDVLSF
+161 SYSSGDISDVVSF
-176 VKAIGDGIKEE
+176 VKALGDGIGEE

-192 FTDKQISISD
+192 FTDKQVAISD
-202 INGKVVYLGN
+202 INGRIVYLGN
-212 SGLNASIDNI
+212 SGLNASVDNV
-222 SHKLVDGKIKVIA
+222 SHKFVDDKVKVIA
-235 NVTNNGDRT
+235 NVTNNGDSL

-253 GEKLLEVNKIN
+253 GEELVAVE
-264 LGVSESKTL
+264 GVTLQVGESKTL
-273 SFELDALSSDYLKGE
+273 SFQLDSLNSDYLKGE

-302 HVINENKVKKVKKV
+302 HVVNENKVKKI

-333 ENTEVYKTNDP
+333 ENTEVYKTNDVS
-344 NNITENDEYDLYVF
+344 NITENDEYDLYVF
-358 DNKMPELMPKNGNI
+358 DNKMPKVMPRKGSI
-372 LFINPSS
+372 LFINPNS
-379 NEFFNVLNGG
+379 NEFFNVLEGG
-389 EMGEVKAVKGAVSS
+389 EIGQATAVKGAVSN
-403 YLENTQFTLSEYKI
+403 YLENIQFTLSEYNI

-438 GEVNDR
+438 GEINDR

-474 LISTGMVYK
+474 LISTGMVSS
-483 NNFTAGEKIVVKS
+483 NNFRAGEKIVVKS
-496 SDFES
+496 SDFEN
-501 EINVTY
+501 EINITY
-507 PNGEI
+507 PNGDI
-512 KELKSGDELKG
+512 KGLKSGEEVKGELD
-523 NLELGIYKINQNDNK
+523 LGIYKINQNDNN

-544 FPSLSE
+544 FPTSSE
-550 SNTSIEEVGENN
+550 SDTSVEAIGEND
-562 NIVDGKSNLKSGF
+562 NIVHGKSNLKSGF
-575 NMTRVFILLAILV
+575 NLTPIFILLAMLV
-588 VAFEWIFYKKGN
+588 VGFEWILYKKGN

>member
-54 KFKKNIMLLLQII
+54 RFKKNIMLLLQII
-67 IILSIILA
+67 IILSVILA
-75 LMSPFINIGGKTYKN
+75 LMSPFISIGGKSYKN
-90 VIIVVDNTASMNTI
+90 VIMVIDNTASMNTI
-104 YDDKISRLEKGKLLA
+104 YDDSNSRLEQGKTLA

-126 REGTKAYVISYD
+126 KEGTNTYIISYD
-138 GNSNLLLN
+138 GTSNLLLN
-146 GEFNKFNSESIIDNI
+146 GDFNKSNAASIIDKI
-161 SKSYNTGDISDVLSF
+161 STSYGSGDISDVVSF
-176 VKAIGDGIKEE
+176 VKAIGDGIGEE

-192 FTDKQISISD
+192 FTDKQVAISD
-202 INGKVVYLGN
+202 INGRIVYLGN
-212 SGLNASIDNI
+212 SGLNGSVDNV
-222 SHKLVDGKIKVIA
+222 SHKFVDDKVKVIA
-235 NVTNNGDRT
+235 NVTNNGDSL

-253 GEKLLEVNKIN
+253 GEELVAVE
-264 LGVSESKTL
+264 GVTLQVGESKTL
-273 SFELDALSSDYLKGE
+273 SFQLDSLNSDYLKGE
-288 LSRKDILMEDNTYY
+288 LSRKDILIEDNTYY
-302 HVINENKVKKVKKV
+302 HVVNENKVKKI

-333 ENTEVYKTNDP
+333 ENTEVYKTNYVS
-344 NNITENDEYDLYVF
+344 NITDNDEYDLYVF
-358 DNKMPELMPKNGNI
+358 DNKMPEVMPRKGSI
-372 LFINPSS
+372 LFINPNS
-379 NEFFNVLNGG
+379 NEFFNVLEGG
-389 EMGEVKAVKGAVSS
+389 EIGQATAVKGSVSS
-403 YLENTQFTLSEYKI
+403 YLEDTQFTLSEYNI

-438 GEVNDR
+438 GEINDR

-474 LISTGMVYK
+474 LISTGMVYS
-483 NNFTAGEKIVVKS
+483 NNFKAGEKIVVKA
-496 SDFES
+496 SDYES

-507 PNGEI
+507 PNGVI
-512 KELKSGDELKG
+512 KSVKSGEEVKG
-523 NLELGIYKINQNDNK
+523 YKALGIYKLNQNDSK

-544 FPSLSE
+544 FPTSSE
-550 SNTSIEEVGENN
+550 SDTSVETIGENEN
-562 NIVDGKSNLKSGF
+562 VIDAKGTLKSGI
-575 NMTRVFILLAILV
+575 NLTPLFILLAMVI
-588 VAFEWIFYKKGN
+588 VAFEWILYKKGN

>member
-302 HVINENKVKKVKKV
+302 HVINENKVKKV

-501 EINVTY
+501 GINVTY

-523 NLELGIYKINQNDNK
+523 NLELGIYKINQNDKK

-550 SNTSIEEVGENN
+550 SNTSIEEVGESD

-575 NMTRVFILLAILV
+575 NMTKVFILLAILV

>member
-67 IILSIILA
+67 LSIILA
-75 LMSPFINIGGKTYKN
+75 LMSPFISIGGKSYKN
-90 VIIVVDNTASMNTI
+90 VIMVIDNTASMNTI
-104 YDDKISRLEKGKLLA
+104 YDDSNSRLEQGKALA

-126 REGTKAYVISYD
+126 KDSTNTYIISYD
-138 GNSNLLLN
+138 GASNLLLN
-146 GEFNKFNSESIIDNI
+146 GDFNKSNAASIIDKI
-161 SKSYNTGDISDVLSF
+161 SASYSSGDISDVVSF
-176 VKAIGDGIKEE
+176 VKAIGDGIGEE
-187 YEALI
+187 YEVLI
-192 FTDKQISISD
+192 FTDKQAAISD
-202 INGKVVYLGN
+202 INGRIVYLGN
-212 SGLNASIDNI
+212 SGLNGSVDNV
-222 SHKLVDGKIKVIA
+222 SHKFVDDKVKVIA
-235 NVTNNGDRT
+235 NVTNNGNSL

-253 GEKLLEVNKIN
+253 GEELAAVQ
-264 LGVSESKTL
+264 GVTLQVGESKTL
-273 SFELDALSSDYLKGE
+273 SFELDSLNSDYLKSE

-302 HVINENKVKKVKKV
+302 HVVNENKVKKI

-333 ENTEVYKTNDP
+333 ENTEVYKTNDV

-358 DNKMPELMPKNGNI
+358 DNKMPEVMPKKGSI
-372 LFINPSS
+372 LFINPNS
-379 NEFFNVLNGG
+379 NEFFNVLEG
-389 EMGEVKAVKGAVSS
+389 EEIGEATAVKGSVSS
-403 YLENTQFTLSEYKI
+403 YLEDTQFTLSEYNI

-438 GEVNDR
+438 GELNDR

-474 LISTGMVYK
+474 LISTGMVYS
-483 NNFTAGEKIVVKS
+483 NNFKAGEKIVVKS
-496 SDFES
+496 SDFEN

-507 PNGEI
+507 PNGDI
-512 KELKSGDELKG
+512 KDLKSGEEVKGELA
-523 NLELGIYKINQNDNK
+523 LGIYKINQNNNS

-544 FPSLSE
+544 FPTLSE
-550 SNTSIEEVGENN
+550 SDTSVEAIGEND
-562 NIVDGKSNLKSGF
+562 NIVHGKSNLKSGF
-575 NMTRVFILLAILV
+575 NLTPIFILLAMLV
-588 VAFEWIFYKKGN
+588 VAFEWILYKKGN

>member
-31 EVISSSL
+31 EIISSSL

-54 KFKKNIMLLLQII
+54 KFKKNILLLLQII
-67 IILSIILA
+67 IILSVILA
-75 LMSPFINIGGKTYKN
+75 LMSPFISIGGRSYKN
-90 VIIVVDNTASMNTI
+90 VIIVIDNTASMNTI
-104 YDDKISRLEKGKLLA
+104 YNDSNSRLEQGKTLA

-126 REGTKAYVISYD
+126 KEGTNTYIISYD
-138 GNSNLLLN
+138 GTSNLLLN
-146 GEFNKFNSESIIDNI
+146 GDFNKYNATSIIDKI
-161 SKSYNTGDISDVLSF
+161 STSYSSGDISDVVSF
-176 VKAIGDGIKEE
+176 VKAIGDGVGEE

-192 FTDKQISISD
+192 FTDKQMAISD
-202 INGKVVYLGN
+202 INGRIVYLGN
-212 SGLNASIDNI
+212 SGLNASVDNV
-222 SHKLVDGKIKVIA
+222 SHKFVDDKVKVIA
-235 NVTNNGDRT
+235 NVTNNGDSL

-253 GEKLLEVNKIN
+253 GEELAAVE
-264 LGVSESKTL
+264 GVSLQVGESKTL
-273 SFELDALSSDYLKGE
+273 SFELDSLNSNYLKGE

-302 HVINENKVKKVKKV
+302 HVVNENKVKKI

-325 LEKAFGII
+325 LEKAFGVI
-333 ENTEVYKTNDP
+333 ENTEVYKTNDVS
-344 NNITENDEYDLYVF
+344 NITNNDEYDLYVF
-358 DNKMPELMPKNGNI
+358 DNKMPEVMPSKGSI
-372 LFINPSS
+372 LFINPNS
-379 NEFFNVLNGG
+379 NELFNVLEGG
-389 EMGEVKAVKGAVSS
+389 EIGQATAVKGSVSS
-403 YLENTQFTLSEYKI
+403 YLENTQFTLSEYNI

-438 GEVNDR
+438 GEINDR

-474 LISTGMVYK
+474 LISTGMVYS
-483 NNFTAGEKIVVKS
+483 NNFKAGEKIVVKS

-507 PNGEI
+507 PSGEI
-512 KELKSGDELKG
+512 KDLKSGEEVNGELA
-523 NLELGIYKINQNDNK
+523 LGIYKINQNNNN

-544 FPSLSE
+544 FPTSSE
-550 SNTSIEEVGENN
+550 SDTSVETIGEND
-562 NIVDGKSNLKSGF
+562 NIVHGKSNLKSGF
-575 NMTRVFILLAILV
+575 NLTPIFILLAMLV
-588 VAFEWIFYKKGN
+588 VAFEWILYKKGN

>member
-67 IILSIILA
+67 IILSVILA
-75 LMSPFINIGGKTYKN
+75 LMSPFISMGGKSYKN
-90 VIIVVDNTASMNTI
+90 IIMVIDNTASMNTI
-104 YDDKISRLEKGKLLA
+104 YDGSNSRLEQGKALA

-126 REGTKAYVISYD
+126 KEGTNTYIISYD
-138 GNSNLLLN
+138 GTSNLLLN
-146 GEFNKFNSESIIDNI
+146 GDFNKSNAASIIDKI
-161 SKSYNTGDISDVLSF
+161 STSYGSGDISDVVSF
-176 VKAIGDGIKEE
+176 VKAIGDGIGEE

-192 FTDKQISISD
+192 FTDKQAAISD
-202 INGKVVYLGN
+202 INGRIVYLGN
-212 SGLNASIDNI
+212 SGLNGSVDNV
-222 SHKLVDGKIKVIA
+222 SHKFVDDKVKVIA
-235 NVTNNGDRT
+235 NVTNNGDSL

-253 GEKLLEVNKIN
+253 GEELVAVEGLTLQV
-264 LGVSESKTL
+264 GESKTL
-273 SFELDALSSDYLKGE
+273 SFELDSLNSDYLKGE

-302 HVINENKVKKVKKV
+302 HVVNENKVKKI
-316 LLVTDENVF
+316 LLVTDENIF
-325 LEKAFGII
+325 LEKAFGSI
-333 ENTEVYKTNDP
+333 ENTEVYKTNDVS
-344 NNITENDEYDLYVF
+344 NITDNDDYDLYVF
-358 DNKMPELMPKNGNI
+358 DNKMPEVMPRKGNI
-372 LFINPSS
+372 LFINPNS
-379 NEFFNVLNGG
+379 NEFFNVLQGG
-389 EMGEVKAVKGAVSS
+389 EIGQATAVKGSVSS
-403 YLENTQFTLSEYKI
+403 YLENTQFTLSEYNI

-438 GEVNDR
+438 GEINDR

-454 STDFALK
+454 ATDFALK

-474 LISTGMVYK
+474 LISTGMVYS
-483 NNFTAGEKIVVKS
+483 NNFKAGEKIVVKS

-507 PNGEI
+507 PNGDI
-512 KELKSGDELKG
+512 KDLKSGEEVKGELA
-523 NLELGIYKINQNDNK
+523 LGIYKINKNDNN

-544 FPSLSE
+544 FPTSSE
-550 SNTSIEEVGENN
+550 SDTSVETIGEND
-562 NIVDGKSNLKSGF
+562 NIVHGKSNLKSGF
-575 NMTRVFILLAILV
+575 NLTPIFILLAMLV
-588 VAFEWIFYKKGN
+588 VAFEWILYKKGN

>member
-43 YKNTRANTPWE
+43 YKNTRANAPWE

-67 IILSIILA
+67 IILSVILA
-75 LMSPFINIGGKTYKN
+75 LMSPFISIGGKSYKN
-90 VIIVVDNTASMNTI
+90 VIMVIDNTASMNTI
-104 YDDKISRLEKGKLLA
+104 YDDSNSRLEQGKTLA

-126 REGTKAYVISYD
+126 KEGTNTYIISYD
-138 GNSNLLLN
+138 GTSNLLLN
-146 GEFNKFNSESIIDNI
+146 GDFNKSNASSIIDKI
-161 SKSYNTGDISDVLSF
+161 STSYGSGDISDVVSF
-176 VKAIGDGIKEE
+176 VKAIGDGIGEE

-192 FTDKQISISD
+192 FTDKQVAISD
-202 INGKVVYLGN
+202 INGRIVYLGN
-212 SGLNASIDNI
+212 SGLNASVDNV
-222 SHKLVDGKIKVIA
+222 SHKFVDDKVKVIA
-235 NVTNNGDRT
+235 NVTNNGDSL

-253 GEKLLEVNKIN
+253 GEELVAVE
-264 LGVSESKTL
+264 GVTLQVGESKTL
-273 SFELDALSSDYLKGE
+273 SFQLDSLNSYYLKGE
-288 LSRKDILMEDNTYY
+288 LSRKDILIEDNTYY
-302 HVINENKVKKVKKV
+302 HVVNENKVKKI

-333 ENTEVYKTNDP
+333 ENTEVYKTNDVS
-344 NNITENDEYDLYVF
+344 NITDNDEYDLYVF
-358 DNKMPELMPKNGNI
+358 DNKMPEVMPRKGSI
-372 LFINPSS
+372 LFINPNS
-379 NEFFNVLNGG
+379 NEFFNVLEGG
-389 EMGEVKAVKGAVSS
+389 EIGQATAVKGSVSS
-403 YLENTQFTLSEYKI
+403 YLEDTQFILSEYNI

-438 GEVNDR
+438 GEINDR

-474 LISTGMVYK
+474 LISTGMVYS
-483 NNFTAGEKIVVKS
+483 NNFKAGEKIVVKS

-507 PNGEI
+507 PTGDI
-512 KELKSGDELKG
+512 KGLKSGEEVNGELA
-523 NLELGIYKINQNDNK
+523 LGIYKINQNDNN

-544 FPSLSE
+544 FPTSSE
-550 SNTSIEEVGENN
+550 SDTSVETIGEND
-562 NIVDGKSNLKSGF
+562 NIVHGKSNLKSGF
-575 NMTRVFILLAILV
+575 NLTPIFILLAMLV
-588 VAFEWIFYKKGN
+588 VAFEWVLYKKGN

>member
-67 IILSIILA
+67 IILSVILA
-75 LMSPFINIGGKTYKN
+75 LMSPFISMGGKSYKN
-90 VIIVVDNTASMNTI
+90 IIMVIDNTASMNTI
-104 YDDKISRLEKGKLLA
+104 YDGSNSRLEQGKALA

-126 REGTKAYVISYD
+126 KEGTNTYIISYD
-138 GNSNLLLN
+138 GTSNLLLN
-146 GEFNKFNSESIIDNI
+146 GDFNKYNATSIIDKI
-161 SKSYNTGDISDVLSF
+161 STSYGSGDISDVVSF
-176 VKAIGDGIKEE
+176 VKAIGDGIGEE

-192 FTDKQISISD
+192 FTDKQAAISD
-202 INGKVVYLGN
+202 INGRIVYLGN
-212 SGLNASIDNI
+212 SGLNGSVDNV
-222 SHKLVDGKIKVIA
+222 SHKFVDDKVKVIA
-235 NVTNNGDRT
+235 NVTNNGDSL

-253 GEKLLEVNKIN
+253 GEELVAVEGLTLQV
-264 LGVSESKTL
+264 GESKTL
-273 SFELDALSSDYLKGE
+273 SFELDSLNSDYLKGE

-302 HVINENKVKKVKKV
+302 HVVNENKVKKI
-316 LLVTDENVF
+316 LLVTDENIF
-325 LEKAFGII
+325 LEKAFGSI
-333 ENTEVYKTNDP
+333 ENTEVYKTNDVS
-344 NNITENDEYDLYVF
+344 NITENDEYDLYVF
-358 DNKMPELMPKNGNI
+358 DNKMPEVMPRKGNI
-372 LFINPSS
+372 LFINPNS
-379 NEFFNVLNGG
+379 NEFFNVLQGG
-389 EMGEVKAVKGAVSS
+389 EIGQATAVKGSVSS
-403 YLENTQFTLSEYKI
+403 YLENTQFTLSEYNI

-438 GEVNDR
+438 GEINDR

-454 STDFALK
+454 ATDFALK

-474 LISTGMVYK
+474 LISTGMVYS
-483 NNFTAGEKIVVKS
+483 NNFKAGEKIVVKS

-507 PNGEI
+507 PNGDI
-512 KELKSGDELKG
+512 KDLKSGEEVKGELA
-523 NLELGIYKINQNDNK
+523 LGIYKINQNDNN

-544 FPSLSE
+544 FPTSSE
-550 SNTSIEEVGENN
+550 SDTSVETIGEND
-562 NIVDGKSNLKSGF
+562 NIVHGKSNLKSGF
-575 NMTRVFILLAILV
+575 NLTPIFILLAMLV
-588 VAFEWIFYKKGN
+588 VAFEWILYKKGN

>member
-43 YKNTRANTPWE
+43 YKNTRANAPWE

-67 IILSIILA
+67 IILSVILA
-75 LMSPFINIGGKTYKN
+75 LMSPFISIGGKSYKN
-90 VIIVVDNTASMNTI
+90 VIMVIDNTASMNTI
-104 YDDKISRLEKGKLLA
+104 YDDSNSRLEQGKTLA

-126 REGTKAYVISYD
+126 KEGTNTYIISYD
-138 GNSNLLLN
+138 GTSNLLLN
-146 GEFNKFNSESIIDNI
+146 GDFNKSNASSIIDKI
-161 SKSYNTGDISDVLSF
+161 STSYGSGDISDVVSF
-176 VKAIGDGIKEE
+176 VKAIGDGIGEE

-192 FTDKQISISD
+192 FTDKQVAISD
-202 INGKVVYLGN
+202 INGRIVYLGN
-212 SGLNASIDNI
+212 SGLNGSVDNV
-222 SHKLVDGKIKVIA
+222 SHKFVDDKVKVIA
-235 NVTNNGDRT
+235 NVTNNGDSL

-253 GEKLLEVNKIN
+253 GEELVAVE
-264 LGVSESKTL
+264 GVTLQVGESKTL
-273 SFELDALSSDYLKGE
+273 SFQLDSLNSDYLKGE
-288 LSRKDILMEDNTYY
+288 LSRKDILIEDNTYY
-302 HVINENKVKKVKKV
+302 HVVNENKVKKI

-333 ENTEVYKTNDP
+333 ENTEVYKTNDVS
-344 NNITENDEYDLYVF
+344 NITDNDEYDLYVF
-358 DNKMPELMPKNGNI
+358 DNKMPEVMPRKGSI
-372 LFINPSS
+372 LFINPNS
-379 NEFFNVLNGG
+379 NEFFNVLEGG
-389 EMGEVKAVKGAVSS
+389 EIGQATAVKGSVSS
-403 YLENTQFTLSEYKI
+403 YLEDTQFTLSEYNI

-438 GEVNDR
+438 GEINDR

-454 STDFALK
+454 ATDFALK

-474 LISTGMVYK
+474 LISTGMVYS
-483 NNFTAGEKIVVKS
+483 NNFKAGEKIVVKS

-507 PNGEI
+507 PTGDI
-512 KELKSGDELKG
+512 KGLKSGEEVNGELA
-523 NLELGIYKINQNDNK
+523 LGIYKINQNDNN

-544 FPSLSE
+544 FPTSSE
-550 SNTSIEEVGENN
+550 SDTSVETIGEND
-562 NIVDGKSNLKSGF
+562 NIVHGKSNLKSGF
-575 NMTRVFILLAILV
+575 NLTPIFILLAMLV
-588 VAFEWIFYKKGN
+588 VAFEWVLYKKGN

>member
-43 YKNTRANTPWE
+43 YKNTRANAPWE

-67 IILSIILA
+67 IILSVILA
-75 LMSPFINIGGKTYKN
+75 LMSPFISIGGKSYKN
-90 VIIVVDNTASMNTI
+90 VIMVIDNTASMNTI
-104 YDDKISRLEKGKLLA
+104 YDDSNSRLEQGKTLA

-126 REGTKAYVISYD
+126 KEGTNTYIISYD
-138 GNSNLLLN
+138 GTSNLLLN
-146 GEFNKFNSESIIDNI
+146 GDFNKSNASSIIDKI
-161 SKSYNTGDISDVLSF
+161 STSYGSGDISDVVSF
-176 VKAIGDGIKEE
+176 VKAIGDGIGEE

-192 FTDKQISISD
+192 FTDKQVAISD
-202 INGKVVYLGN
+202 INGRIVYLGN
-212 SGLNASIDNI
+212 SGLNASVDNV
-222 SHKLVDGKIKVIA
+222 SHKFVDDKVKVIA
-235 NVTNNGDRT
+235 NVTNNGDSL

-253 GEKLLEVNKIN
+253 GEELVAVE
-264 LGVSESKTL
+264 GVTLQVGESKTL
-273 SFELDALSSDYLKGE
+273 SFQLDSLNSDYLKGE
-288 LSRKDILMEDNTYY
+288 LSRKDILIEDNTYY
-302 HVINENKVKKVKKV
+302 HVVNENKVKKI

-333 ENTEVYKTNDP
+333 ENTEVYKTNDVS
-344 NNITENDEYDLYVF
+344 NITDNDEYDLYVF
-358 DNKMPELMPKNGNI
+358 DNKMPEVMPRKGSI
-372 LFINPSS
+372 LFINPNS
-379 NEFFNVLNGG
+379 NEFFNVLEGG
-389 EMGEVKAVKGAVSS
+389 EIGQATAVKGSVSS
-403 YLENTQFTLSEYKI
+403 YLEDTQFTLSEYNI

-438 GEVNDR
+438 GEINDR

-454 STDFALK
+454 ATDFALK

-474 LISTGMVYK
+474 LISTGMVYS
-483 NNFTAGEKIVVKS
+483 NNFKAGEKIVVKS

-507 PNGEI
+507 PTGDI
-512 KELKSGDELKG
+512 KGLKSGEEVNGELA
-523 NLELGIYKINQNDNK
+523 LGIYKINQNDNN

-544 FPSLSE
+544 FPTSSE
-550 SNTSIEEVGENN
+550 SDTSVETIGEND
-562 NIVDGKSNLKSGF
+562 NIVHGKSNLKSGF
-575 NMTRVFILLAILV
+575 NLTPIFILLAMLV
-588 VAFEWIFYKKGN
+588 VAFEWVLYKKGN

>member
-67 IILSIILA
+67 IILSVILA
-75 LMSPFINIGGKTYKN
+75 LMSPFINIGGRTYKN
-90 VIIVVDNTASMNTI
+90 VIIVVDNTASMNTM
-104 YDDKISRLEKGKLLA
+104 YDDKLSRLEKGKLLA

-126 REGTKAYVISYD
+126 REGTKAYIISYD

-146 GEFNKFNSESIIDNI
+146 GEFNKFNSESIINNI

-176 VKAIGDGIKEE
+176 VKAIGDGIGEE

-192 FTDKQISISD
+192 FTDKQTSISD
-202 INGKVVYLGN
+202 INGKLVYLGN

-222 SHKLVDGKIKVIA
+222 SHKVVDGKIKVIA
-235 NVTNNGDRT
+235 NVTNNGDKE

-253 GEKLLEVNKIN
+253 GDKLLEVNKIN

-273 SFELDALSSDYLKGE
+273 SFELDSLSDDYLKGE

-302 HVINENKVKKVKKV
+302 HVINENKVKKV

-333 ENTEVYKTNDP
+333 ENTEVYKTSDP

-358 DNKMPELMPKNGNI
+358 DNKMPEVIPKGGNI

-389 EMGEVKAVKGAVSS
+389 EMGQAKAIKGAVSS

-550 SNTSIEEVGENN
+550 SNTSIEEIGENN

>member
-31 EVISSSL
+31 EIISSSL

-54 KFKKNIMLLLQII
+54 KFKKNILLLLQII
-67 IILSIILA
+67 IILSVILA
-75 LMSPFINIGGKTYKN
+75 LMSPFISIGGRSYKN
-90 VIIVVDNTASMNTI
+90 VIIVIDNTASMNTI
-104 YDDKISRLEKGKLLA
+104 YNDSNSRLEQGKTLA

-126 REGTKAYVISYD
+126 KEGTNTYIISYD
-138 GNSNLLLN
+138 GTSNLLLN
-146 GEFNKFNSESIIDNI
+146 GDFNKYNATSIIDKI
-161 SKSYNTGDISDVLSF
+161 STSYSSGDISDVVSF
-176 VKAIGDGIKEE
+176 VKAIGDGVGEE

-192 FTDKQISISD
+192 FTDKQMAISD
-202 INGKVVYLGN
+202 INGRIVYLGN
-212 SGLNASIDNI
+212 SGLNASVDNV
-222 SHKLVDGKIKVIA
+222 SHKFVDDKVKVIA
-235 NVTNNGDRT
+235 NVTNNGDSL

-253 GEKLLEVNKIN
+253 GEELAAVE
-264 LGVSESKTL
+264 GVTLQVGESKTL
-273 SFELDALSSDYLKGE
+273 SFELDSLNSNYLKGE

-302 HVINENKVKKVKKV
+302 HVVNENKVKKI

-325 LEKAFGII
+325 LEKAFGVI
-333 ENTEVYKTNDP
+333 ENTEVYKTNDVS
-344 NNITENDEYDLYVF
+344 NITNNDEYDLYVF
-358 DNKMPELMPKNGNI
+358 DNKMPEVMPSKGSI
-372 LFINPSS
+372 LFINPNS
-379 NEFFNVLNGG
+379 NELFNVLEGG
-389 EMGEVKAVKGAVSS
+389 EIGQATAVKGSVSS
-403 YLENTQFTLSEYKI
+403 YLENTQFTLSEYNI

-438 GEVNDR
+438 GEINDR

-474 LISTGMVYK
+474 LISTGMVYS
-483 NNFTAGEKIVVKS
+483 NNFKAGEKIVVKS

-507 PNGEI
+507 PNGDI
-512 KELKSGDELKG
+512 KDLKSGEEVKGELA
-523 NLELGIYKINQNDNK
+523 LGIYKINQNDNN

-544 FPSLSE
+544 FPTSSE
-550 SNTSIEEVGENN
+550 SDTSVETIGEND
-562 NIVDGKSNLKSGF
+562 NIVHGKSNLKSGF
-575 NMTRVFILLAILV
+575 NLTPIFILLAMLV
-588 VAFEWIFYKKGN
+588 LAVEWILYKKGN

>member
-67 IILSIILA
+67 IILSVILA
-75 LMSPFINIGGKTYKN
+75 LMSPFISIGGKSYKN
-90 VIIVVDNTASMNTI
+90 VIMVIDNTASMNTI
-104 YDDKISRLEKGKLLA
+104 YDDSNSRLEQGKTLA

-126 REGTKAYVISYD
+126 KEGTNTYIISYD
-138 GNSNLLLN
+138 GTSNLLLN
-146 GEFNKFNSESIIDNI
+146 GDFNKSNASSIIDKI
-161 SKSYNTGDISDVLSF
+161 STSYGSGDISDVVSF
-176 VKAIGDGIKEE
+176 VKAIGDGIGEE

-192 FTDKQISISD
+192 FTDKQVAISD
-202 INGKVVYLGN
+202 INGRIVYLGN
-212 SGLNASIDNI
+212 SGLNGSVDNV
-222 SHKLVDGKIKVIA
+222 SHKFVDDKVKVIA
-235 NVTNNGDRT
+235 NVTNNGDSL

-253 GEKLLEVNKIN
+253 GEELVAVE
-264 LGVSESKTL
+264 GVTLQVGESKTL
-273 SFELDALSSDYLKGE
+273 SFQLDSLNSDYLKGE
-288 LSRKDILMEDNTYY
+288 LSRKDILIEDNTYY
-302 HVINENKVKKVKKV
+302 HVVNKNKVKKI

-333 ENTEVYKTNDP
+333 ENTEVYKTNDVS
-344 NNITENDEYDLYVF
+344 NITDNDEYDLYVF
-358 DNKMPELMPKNGNI
+358 DNKMPEVMPRKGSI
-372 LFINPSS
+372 LFINPNS
-379 NEFFNVLNGG
+379 NEFFNVLEGG
-389 EMGEVKAVKGAVSS
+389 EIGQATAVKGSVSS
-403 YLENTQFTLSEYKI
+403 YLEDTQFTLSEYNI

-438 GEVNDR
+438 GEINDR

-474 LISTGMVYK
+474 LISTGMVYS
-483 NNFTAGEKIVVKS
+483 NNFKAGEKIVVKS

-507 PNGEI
+507 PTGDI
-512 KELKSGDELKG
+512 KGLKSGEEVNGELA
-523 NLELGIYKINQNDNK
+523 LGIYKINQNDNN

-544 FPSLSE
+544 FPTSSE
-550 SNTSIEEVGENN
+550 SDTSVETIGEND
-562 NIVDGKSNLKSGF
+562 NIVHGKSNLKSGF
-575 NMTRVFILLAILV
+575 NLTPIFILLAMLV
-588 VAFEWIFYKKGN
+588 VAFEWVLYKKGN